1 MTIDMTIDIGRREFI
16 AALGGTAFAWPLAAR
31 AQQPPMPVIGFLNPA
46 SPDTYAQQLAAF
58 RQGLSEAG
66 YVEGHNA
73 AIEYRWANGQY
84 DRLPGL
90 AADLV
95 RREVTVIAATGGDVS
110 ALAAKAATT
119 TIPIVFNSSSDPV
132 KVGLV
137 TSLNRP
143 SGNLTGVSILTAEL
157 VPKRLELLCEVVPNA
172 VVIAFL
178 VNPARPTVKSETR
191 DVQMAARALGREIV
205 VLNAN
210 TERDFD
216 PAFAALVQRH
226 SGALLVAPDNF
237 FNTRRDQIVALAARH
252 GVPAIYARR
261 EFVAAGGLMSYDA
274 SLGDAYRLVGVYT
287 GKILK
292 GAKPGDLP
300 IQQQAKVEFR
310 INLKTAKT
318 LGLTIPIPLLG
329 RADEV
334 IE

>member
-1 MTIDMTIDIGRREFI
+1 MSAKLKRREFI
-16 AALGGTAFAWPLAAR
+16 WLLGGATAAWPLAAR
-31 AQQPPMPVIGFLNPA
+31 AQQPAMPVIGFLNPA
-46 SPDTYAQQLAAF
+46 SPETYAPQLAAF

-66 YVEGHNA
+66 YVEGQNV
-73 AIEYRWANGQY
+73 AIEYRWANGDYGQL
-84 DRLPGL
+84 RGL

-95 RREVTVIAATGGDVS
+95 RREVSVIAATGGDVS
-110 ALAAKAATT
+110 ALVVKAATA
-119 TIPIVFNSSSDPV
+119 TIPIVFNTSSDPV

-143 SGNLTGVSILTAEL
+143 NGNLTGVSILTVEL
-157 VPKRLELLCEVVPNA
+157 VPKRLELLCEVVPNTG
-172 VVIAFL
+172 VIGFL
-178 VNPARPTVKSETR
+178 VNPARPSAESEKR
-191 DVQMAARALGREIV
+191 DIQMAARSLGREIV
-205 VLNAN
+205 VLNAS
-210 TERDFD
+210 TEHDFD
-216 PAFAALVQRH
+216 AAFATLVQKH
-226 SGALLVAPDNF
+226 ADALLVGPDNF
-237 FNTRRDQIVALAARH
+237 FNSRRDQIVALAARH

-261 EFVAAGGLMSYDA
+261 EFVVAGGLMSYDA
-274 SLGDAYRLVGVYT
+274 SLVEAYREVGVYT

>member
-1 MTIDMTIDIGRREFI
+1 
-16 AALGGTAFAWPLAAR
+16 
-31 AQQPPMPVIGFLNPA
+31 
-46 SPDTYAQQLAAF
+46 
-58 RQGLSEAG
+58 
-66 YVEGHNA
+66 
-73 AIEYRWANGQY
+73 
-84 DRLPGL
+84 
-90 AADLV
+90 
-95 RREVTVIAATGGDVS
+95 
-110 ALAAKAATT
+110 
-119 TIPIVFNSSSDPV
+119 V

-191 DVQMAARALGREIV
+191 DVQMAARALGREIA

-261 EFVAAGGLMSYDA
+261 EFVASGGLMSYDA
-274 SLGDAYRLVGVYT
+274 SLVDAYRLVGVYT

-300 IQQQAKVEFR
+300 IQQQTKVEFR
-310 INLKTAKT
+310 INLKTAKA
-318 LGLTIPIPLLG
+318 LGLTISIPLLG